1 MMTGSSVATPWHVFI
16 YRLPTNPSR
25 SRVAVWRELRRLGA
39 LPLQQSVVAVPA
51 VADFV
56 ERLDAIEA
64 RILGEGGIVYR
75 FPIDSPAPELHE
87 RLVLEWNLVR
97 DQEYGEIIE
106 ECETRF
112 RTEVE
117 FELFRGNL
125 TGSEAEEIEADLE
138 KIRTW
143 FERVTA
149 RDQFAASRREE
160 AAAAIEHAQ
169 TLLDDFVERVF
180 EAEAAQG
187 GLALDLP
194 ERPHLH
200 PVTKLPTAAAENGS
214 KESKRAKERA

>member
-1 MMTGSSVATPWHVFI
+1 MATPWHVFI

-75 FPIDSPAPELHE
+75 FPIDDPAPELHE
-87 RLVLEWNLVR
+87 RLMLEWNLVR

-149 RDQFAASRREE
+149 RDQFVASRREE
-160 AAAAIEHAQ
+160 AAAAIEQAQ

-194 ERPHLH
+194 ERPQLH
-200 PVTKLPTAAAENGS
+200 PITPLPTPAAE
-214 KESKRAKERA
+214 KRMKPSKERA